1 VAVHVS
7 VTSHDAV
14 GNLAIATDTH
24 SVHVDNFAEN
34 TVHIDTVA
42 NDNVVNAIENR
53 MTTLINGVAGGDAKA
68 GDTVTVSVQG
78 QDFTGKVVNINGEQ
92 RYEVAVP
99 VGTLKEGKNAVV
111 VTL

>member
-1 VAVHVS
+1 MH
-7 VTSHDAV
+7 
-14 GNLAIATDTH
+14 L
-24 SVHVDNFAEN
+24 DNFAEN

-53 MTTLINGVAGGDAKA
+53 MTTLISGVAGGDAKA
-68 GDTVTVSVQG
+68 GDAVTVSVRG
-78 QDFTGKVVNINGEQ
+78 QSFTGTVVDDNGEL

-111 VTL
+111 VT

>member
-1 VAVHVS
+1 
-7 VTSHDAV
+7 DAA
-14 GNLAIATDTH
+14 GNLAIATSSHD
-24 SVHVDNFAEN
+24 VHLDNFAEN
-34 TVHIDTVA
+34 SVHIDKVA
-42 NDNVVNAIENR
+42 TDDVVNAIENR
-53 MTTLINGVAGGDAKA
+53 MTTLISGVAGGDAKA

-111 VTL
+111 VTLVSHDA